1 MFVSLIVTA
10 ALVVAMVV
18 LIRRRQQTAPGQPAA
33 SAAGV
38 REFFQYLLLFGL
50 VVVVAIGV
58 AGLLDRAFTGDA
70 AMQDDVSL
78 ARNLAFVVVGAPLLA
93 LIVWWSARQVRR
105 DPAERSS
112 PALALTVVLA
122 GVISLVMVMIAAQ
135 GLLDGILMDH
145 SISVSA
151 ARLIS
156 WGVVLAGAWWVGRI
170 IVAPARRGY
179 HLIGSVLGLATLVT
193 GLTTMLGELG
203 SRLVFGADPDPYA
216 ADWRGGLATA
226 LVGAAVW
233 MLYWWTHARRAE
245 RSTRWLAYVLLV
257 GVGGGVVTALVSF
270 ITALSISMV
279 WVLGDPSIDVARLH
293 FHDVPTQVAAVI
305 VGLSSWWY
313 HRTVLRESRT
323 AARTG
328 VQRVYEYLL
337 AGIALVAAASGL
349 MVLVA
354 AGIESVTTAN
364 GDGTR
369 GPVVNTLVAAGSV
382 LVVSL
387 PVWGVF
393 WRRAQAAR
401 RADPL
406 RECGSPV
413 RRTYLALLV
422 GLGAIAAVVA
432 AITGV
437 YLLFQD
443 AVTATVGSST
453 WRSMRYPIGIVLAA
467 GAVAAGNAVQLK
479 RDRELLPSARGP
491 GARHI
496 MLVGPA
502 DPAIARTVA
511 HATGARVETWWSED
525 GQPWSVE
532 DVVGA
537 VASLDHDAVVLS
549 GSDGLRV
556 IPARRG

>member
-1 MFVSLIVTA
+1 MFVSLIVTV
-10 ALVVAMVV
+10 ALVVGIAV
-18 LIRRRQQTAPGQPAA
+18 LLRRQRAATGQVVANTTP
-33 SAAGV
+33 V

-58 AGLLDRAFTGDA
+58 AGLLGRAFAGDA
-70 AMQDDVSL
+70 AMQDDVAL
-78 ARNLAFVVVGAPLLA
+78 ARNLAFAVVGSPLLA
-93 LIVWWSARQVRR
+93 LVVWWSARQIKH

-112 PALALTVVLA
+112 PALALTVLLA
-122 GVISLVMVMIAAQ
+122 GVVSLVMVMIASQ
-135 GLLDGILMDH
+135 GLLDGLMMDH
-145 SISVSA
+145 SVGGSA

-156 WGVVLAGAWWVGRI
+156 WGLVLAGAWWVSRI
-170 IVAPARRGY
+170 IGAPARLGY
-179 HLIGSVLGLATLVT
+179 HLIGSVLGLGTLVA

-203 SRLVFGADPDPYA
+203 SRLMFGADPDPYA

-233 MLYWWTHARRAE
+233 TLYWWTHARRAE

-270 ITALSISMV
+270 ITALSISMI
-279 WVLGDPSIDVARLH
+279 WVLGEPSTDVARLH
-293 FHDVPTQVAAVI
+293 FHDVPTQVAAVV

-328 VQRVYEYLL
+328 VERVYEYLL
-337 AGIALVAAASGL
+337 AGIALVAAASGF

-354 AGIESVTTAN
+354 AAVESVTTPSE
-364 GDGTR
+364 DTYR
-369 GPVVNTLVAAGSV
+369 GPVVNTLIAAGSV

-387 PVWGVF
+387 PVWGAF

-401 RADPL
+401 RADPMG
-406 RECGSPV
+406 ECGSPV

-443 AVTATVGSST
+443 AVTASVTSST
-453 WRSMRYPIGIVLAA
+453 WRSMRYPIGVVLAA
-467 GAVAAGNAVQLK
+467 GAVAGGNAIQLK
-479 RDRELLPSARGP
+479 RDREELPSARTR

-496 MLVGPA
+496 LLVGPA
-502 DPAIARTVA
+502 DPSVARAVA
-511 HATGARVETWWSED
+511 HATGARVEPWWSED
-525 GQPWSVE
+525 GGAPWSAD
-532 DVVGA
+532 DVVAA
-537 VASLDHDAVVLS
+537 VASLDHDAVVIS
-549 GSDGLRV
+549 GSDGLSV
-556 IPARRG
+556 VPARRG